1 MSASEPNCVLDENVF
16 EREAAERGGAF
27 VTGALGAP
35 GKGWMGG
42 RVPRPSGEEG
52 GAGRGLEGRGARPGE
67 GDEGDGE
74 ESEWDLKTAT
84 ESRLAL
90 KSCEVGMMASNK
102 ESATSVP
109 SESNVGALSL
119 LIIGSCFGSSFTP
132 EDEDEDDEDGEDGE
146 GEEGGDKGE
155 EKSKGCSGEV
165 TSSLEKMEKEGGRA
179 RMVSRRTRVSSPFR
193 SEAKSL
199 GVARMGAS
207 VTLPTKL
214 FSGVLSGLESSLLVP
229 LSVRGLSKLLDPGE
243 ELESPPPSSNE
254 EEEKVSEF
262 RLLSVPR
269 DSFLPILSHTY
280 ADPSSSIVPFCVS
293 ADVFCGSFCV
303 LWRVLWGCAAVAIRL

>member
-1 MSASEPNCVLDENVF
+1 
-16 EREAAERGGAF
+16 
-27 VTGALGAP
+27 
-35 GKGWMGG
+35 MGG

-67 GDEGDGE
+67 G
-74 ESEWDLKTAT
+74 SECDLKTAT

-90 KSCEVGMMASNK
+90 KSCAVGMMASNK

-119 LIIGSCFGSSFTP
+119 LTTTGSSFGVSFTS
-132 EDEDEDDEDGEDGE
+132 EDDEEEDEEE
-146 GEEGGDKGE
+146 GEEKPEGR
-155 EKSKGCSGEV
+155 SGEV
-165 TSSLEKMEKEGGRA
+165 TRSLEKIEKEGGRA

-199 GVARMGAS
+199 GVARMGVS
-207 VTLPTKL
+207 ETLPAKL

-243 ELESPPPSSNE
+243 ELESPPPSSKE

-262 RLLSVPR
+262 RLPSVPR

-280 ADPSSSIVPFCVS
+280 ADPSSSIVSVCLRACSVTLS
-293 ADVFCGSFCV
+293 AS
-303 LWRVLWGCAAVAIRL
+303 GCALKGSVALAIRQQRTTRRTRYP